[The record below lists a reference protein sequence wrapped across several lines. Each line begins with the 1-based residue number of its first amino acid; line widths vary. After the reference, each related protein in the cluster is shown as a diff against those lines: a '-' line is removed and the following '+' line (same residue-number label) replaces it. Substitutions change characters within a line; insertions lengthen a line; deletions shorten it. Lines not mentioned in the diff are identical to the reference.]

1 MKELTNEEIKVIN
14 KFWDSNDATF
24 VEDNDKFFDRETC
37 NKKDYDEVESIFW
50 KYLITGQHWSATNKK
65 IMSDNGFVCWAGDQD
80 SYGLLVACVTKNG
93 KTFSFG

>member
-1 MKELTNEEIKVIN
+1 MKEITKEEIEIIN
-14 KFWDSNDATF
+14 KFWEQNDATF
-24 VEDNDKFFDRETC
+24 EEDHDKFFDKETC
-37 NKKDYDEVESIFW
+37 NEKDYDEVEGLFW

-65 IMSDNGFVCWAGDQD
+65 IMHDNGFVCWAVDKD